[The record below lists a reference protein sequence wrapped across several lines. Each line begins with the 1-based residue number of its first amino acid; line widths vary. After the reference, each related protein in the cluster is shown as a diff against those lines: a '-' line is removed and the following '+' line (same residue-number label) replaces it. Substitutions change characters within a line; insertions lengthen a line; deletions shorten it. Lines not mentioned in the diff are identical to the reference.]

1 MGFFLGDKRPQLV
14 QLTLAQ
20 MQVTEEVV
28 HHTLTVLSQHR
39 QPMIHGVFVDAQQP
53 SRGADAHAFRQ
64 GDRPTEVGGG
74 LCPDTRIGGACTRRY
89 QGTAGSTTPAES
101 VPMPIMPG
109 ELCSRSHLTKEGA
122 VRHTTI
128 TGRTIHVAVPPVHI
142 PTVSRGVTYAV
153 VCTYGC
159 DSGRISPT
167 RCVIIDAGL
176 DGRYRLHRSY
186 KTPLAVA
193 GSAHVGLAAASRLAS
208 TADPDGFPRSR
219 TTPPSAIPPCGDA
232 PPATCALDTHPC
244 RPRLCLV

>member
-1 MGFFLGDKRPQLV
+1 MG
-14 QLTLAQ
+14 
-20 MQVTEEVV
+20 
-28 HHTLTVLSQHR
+28 
-39 QPMIHGVFVDAQQP
+39 
-53 SRGADAHAFRQ
+53 SRG
-64 GDRPTEVGGG
+64 RPAS
-74 LCPDTRIGGACTRRY
+74 LACTK
-89 QGTAGSTTPAES
+89 TPRCR
-101 VPMPIMPG
+101 PLRIDYC
-109 ELCSRSHLTKEGA
+109 LFWL
-122 VRHTTI
+122 
-128 TGRTIHVAVPPVHI
+128 I